1 MQFKKDI
8 HYVYIL
14 NKIIGRCT
22 RGQGIAMFH
31 VARVLR
37 KDVCRVNLFTV
48 TSVTLDL
55 SHPIA

>member
-1 MQFKKDI
+1 MQFKKDV
-8 HYVYIL
+8 HYMYIL
-14 NKIIGRCT
+14 DKIIGRCT
-22 RGQGIAMFH
+22 IGQGITMFH